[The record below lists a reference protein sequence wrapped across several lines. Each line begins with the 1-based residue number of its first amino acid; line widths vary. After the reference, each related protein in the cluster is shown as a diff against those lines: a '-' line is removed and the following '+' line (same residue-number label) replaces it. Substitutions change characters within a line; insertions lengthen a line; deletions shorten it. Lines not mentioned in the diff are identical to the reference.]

1 MKTVF
6 QKIGGFFKSIGRW
19 LKNHAPT
26 RRRIIQLYAA
36 LLTNANIKGFFTR
49 GIYSGSS
56 KYMCVPGL
64 NCYSCPGAIGAC
76 PLGALQNALA
86 VSSTRTPVYVLG
98 ILALFGIILGRTIC
112 GFLCP
117 TGLLQDFAY
126 KIKTPKLK
134 KNKVT
139 RILSYFKYILLV
151 LFVIV
156 VPVTFSYLTPTMPY
170 PTFCKFVCPA
180 GVFEGALGLLLN
192 ANNAGEF
199 SGSGLGYLFSWKF
212 ALFCAIFVACV
223 FIYRAFC
230 RFICPLGAIYGFFNK
245 IALLGIKL
253 DKEKCTDCGLCVAHC
268 KMDIKRVGDHECIN
282 CGECISV
289 CPTKAIR
296 WKGSKL
302 FVRANEVQAPAT
314 DKAPL
319 AQMVH
324 PAAAESAAN
333 ATVVAET
340 VHVTPAAP
348 VTAEAA
354 GNASAATP
362 VGTENTESAQPITI
376 AHGESAA
383 AAAKPPFRIG
393 SKGQRI
399 LKAVVYALAALV
411 LAGALLYYNFFDVEA
426 ASVPGV
432 GTEVGDL
439 CPDFTVQVYD
449 NATGEL
455 TEQTYSPE
463 TSRGKVT
470 VINFWGTWCT
480 PCMAELPYFDQVA
493 SEDPDILVVTVHSI
507 TSMEAAPEYISTNYA
522 NSNMVFTQD
531 SMQTVDGN
539 EYNVFTLLGG
549 INSYPRTLILDSE
562 GVITFAFTGSIH
574 YEELVAEIANA
585 KANI

>member
-6 QKIGGFFKSIGRW
+6 RKIGGFFKSIGRW

-26 RRRIIQLYAA
+26 KRRLIQLYAA
-36 LLTNANIKGFFTR
+36 LLTNANIKGFISGT
-49 GIYSGSS
+49 IYTGSS
-56 KYMCVPGL
+56 KVMCVPGL

-86 VSSTRTPVYVLG
+86 NSGTRAPVYVLG

-126 KIKTPKLK
+126 KIRTPKLK
-134 KNKVT
+134 KSKVT
-139 RILSYFKYILLV
+139 RLLSYLKYILLV
-151 LFVIV
+151 VLVIAVPLAFVGQDRLI
-156 VPVTFSYLTPTMPY
+156 PA
-170 PTFCKFVCPA
+170 FCKFVCPA
-180 GVFEGALGLLLN
+180 GTFGGAISLLFHPDNADLYGMLGPM
-192 ANNAGEF
+192 F
-199 SGSGLGYLFSWKF
+199 TWKF
-212 ALFCAIFVACV
+212 ALFCAIAVACV

-302 FVRANEVQAPAT
+302 FVRANEVEAPAT

-319 AQMVH
+319 AQMVR
-324 PAAAESAAN
+324 PAAVESVAA
-333 ATVVAET
+333 AS
-340 VHVTPAAP
+340 PAAP
-348 VTAEAA
+348 VAETTVMNAA
-354 GNASAATP
+354 VATTD
-362 VGTENTESAQPITI
+362 TERAEAQPITI

-399 LKAVVYALAALV
+399 LKAVVYTLAALV

-426 ASVPGV
+426 ASAPAV

-470 VINFWGTWCT
+470 VINFWGTWCD
-480 PCMAELPYFDQVA
+480 PCKAELPYFDQVA
-493 SEDPDILVVTVHSI
+493 SEDPDIVIVTVHSI
-507 TSMEAAPEYISTNYA
+507 LDAPTAPEYISTNYP
-522 NSNMVFTQD
+522 NSNMLFTQD
-531 SMQTVDGN
+531 SMQTVDGA
-539 EYNVFTLLGG
+539 EYDVFTLLGG
-549 INSYPRTLILDSE
+549 RNSYPRTLILDSE
-562 GVITFAFTGSIH
+562 GVITFAFTGSLH
-574 YEELVAEIANA
+574 YKELVAEIANA

>member
-6 QKIGGFFKSIGRW
+6 RKIGGFFKSIGRW

-26 RRRIIQLYAA
+26 KRRLIQLYAA
-36 LLTNANIKGFFTR
+36 LLTNANIKGFISGT
-49 GIYSGSS
+49 IYTGSS
-56 KYMCVPGL
+56 KVMCVPGL

-86 VSSTRTPVYVLG
+86 NSGTRAPVYVLG

-126 KIKTPKLK
+126 KIRTPKLK
-134 KNKVT
+134 KSKVT
-139 RILSYFKYILLV
+139 RLLSYLKYILLV
-151 LFVIV
+151 VLVIAVPLAFVGQDRLI
-156 VPVTFSYLTPTMPY
+156 PA
-170 PTFCKFVCPA
+170 FCKFVCPA
-180 GVFEGALGLLLN
+180 GTFGGAISLLFHPDNADLYGMLGPM
-192 ANNAGEF
+192 F
-199 SGSGLGYLFSWKF
+199 TWKF
-212 ALFCAIFVACV
+212 ALFCAIAVACV

-282 CGECISV
+282 CGECIAV

-302 FVRANEVQAPAT
+302 FVRANEVEAPAT

-319 AQMVH
+319 AQMVR
-324 PAAAESAAN
+324 PAAVESVAA
-333 ATVVAET
+333 TS
-340 VHVTPAAP
+340 PAAP
-348 VTAEAA
+348 VAETTVMNAA
-354 GNASAATP
+354 VATTD
-362 VGTENTESAQPITI
+362 TERAEAQPITI

-399 LKAVVYALAALV
+399 LKTVVYALAALV

-426 ASVPGV
+426 ASAPAV

-470 VINFWGTWCT
+470 VINFWGTWCD
-480 PCMAELPYFDQVA
+480 PCKAELPYFDQVA
-493 SEDPDILVVTVHSI
+493 SEDPDIVIVTVHSI
-507 TSMEAAPEYISTNYA
+507 LDAPTAPEYISTNYP
-522 NSNMVFTQD
+522 NSNMLFTQD
-531 SMQTVDGN
+531 SMQTVDGA
-539 EYNVFTLLGG
+539 EYDVFTLLGG
-549 INSYPRTLILDSE
+549 RNSYPRTLILDSE

>member
-19 LKNHAPT
+19 FKNHAPT
-26 RRRIIQLYAA
+26 KRRLIQLYAA
-36 LLTNANIKGFFTR
+36 LLTNANIKGFISGT
-49 GIYSGSS
+49 IYTGSS
-56 KYMCVPGL
+56 KVMCVPGL

-86 VSSTRTPVYVLG
+86 NSGTRAPVYVLG

-126 KIKTPKLK
+126 KIRTPKLK
-134 KNKVT
+134 KSKVT
-139 RILSYFKYILLV
+139 RLLSYLKYILLV
-151 LFVIV
+151 VLVIAVPLAFVGQDRLI
-156 VPVTFSYLTPTMPY
+156 PA
-170 PTFCKFVCPA
+170 FCKFVCPA
-180 GVFEGALGLLLN
+180 GTFGGAISLLFHPDNADLYGMLGPM
-192 ANNAGEF
+192 F
-199 SGSGLGYLFSWKF
+199 TWKF
-212 ALFCAIFVACV
+212 ALFCAIAVACV

-268 KMDIKRVGDHECIN
+268 KMDIKHVGDHECIN
-282 CGECISV
+282 CGECIAV

-302 FVRANEVQAPAT
+302 FVRANEVESPAT

-319 AQMVH
+319 AQMVR

-333 ATVVAET
+333 ATA
-340 VHVTPAAP
+340 VTEPVNVGSTAP
-348 VTAEAA
+348 VA
-354 GNASAATP
+354 AATAMNDATAATA
-362 VGTENTESAQPITI
+362 GTERTESAQPITI

-383 AAAKPPFRIG
+383 AAAAPRPLFGVRGTKIF
-393 SKGQRI
+393 
-399 LKAVVYALAALV
+399 KAVVYALAALV
-411 LAGALLYYNFFDVEA
+411 LAGALLYYNFFDAEA
-426 ASVPGV
+426 ASSPSV

-449 NATGEL
+449 NATGAL
-455 TEQTYSPE
+455 TEQTYTPE

-470 VINFWGTWCT
+470 VINFWGTWCD
-480 PCMAELPYFDQVA
+480 PCKAELPYFDQVA
-493 SEDPDILVVTVHSI
+493 SEDPDILIVTVHSI
-507 TSMEAAPEYISTNYA
+507 LDEATAPEYISTNYP
-522 NSNMVFTQD
+522 NSNMLFTQD
-531 SMQTVDGN
+531 SMQTVDGT
-539 EYNVFTLLGG
+539 EYDVFTLLGG
-549 INSYPRTLILDSE
+549 RNSYPRTLILDSE
-562 GVITFAFTGSIH
+562 GVISFAFTGSIH

-585 KANI
+585 KANLR

>member
-6 QKIGGFFKSIGRW
+6 RKIGGFFKSIGRW
-19 LKNHAPT
+19 FKNHAPT
-26 RRRIIQLYAA
+26 KRRLIQLYAA
-36 LLTNANIKGFFTR
+36 LLTNANIKGFISGT
-49 GIYSGSS
+49 IYTGSS
-56 KYMCVPGL
+56 KVMCVPGL

-86 VSSTRTPVYVLG
+86 NSGTRAPVYVLG

-126 KIKTPKLK
+126 KIRTPKLK
-134 KNKVT
+134 KSKVT
-139 RILSYFKYILLV
+139 RLLSYLKYILLV
-151 LFVIV
+151 VLVIAVPLAFVGQDRLI
-156 VPVTFSYLTPTMPY
+156 PA
-170 PTFCKFVCPA
+170 FCKFVCPA
-180 GVFEGALGLLLN
+180 GTFGGAISLLFHPDNADLYGMLGPM
-192 ANNAGEF
+192 F
-199 SGSGLGYLFSWKF
+199 TWKF
-212 ALFCAIFVACV
+212 ALFCAIAVACV

-282 CGECISV
+282 CGECIAV

-302 FVRANEVQAPAT
+302 FVRANEVEAPAT

-319 AQMVH
+319 AQMVR
-324 PAAAESAAN
+324 PAAVESVAA
-333 ATVVAET
+333 AS
-340 VHVTPAAP
+340 PAAP
-348 VTAEAA
+348 VAETTVMNAA
-354 GNASAATP
+354 VATTD
-362 VGTENTESAQPITI
+362 TERAEAQPITI

-426 ASVPGV
+426 ASAPAV

-470 VINFWGTWCT
+470 VINFWGTWCD
-480 PCMAELPYFDQVA
+480 PCKAELPYFDQVA
-493 SEDPDILVVTVHSI
+493 SEDPDIVIVTVHSI
-507 TSMEAAPEYISTNYA
+507 LDAPTAPEYISTNYP
-522 NSNMVFTQD
+522 NSNMLFTQD
-531 SMQTVDGN
+531 SMQTVDGA
-539 EYNVFTLLGG
+539 EYDVFTLLGG
-549 INSYPRTLILDSE
+549 RNSYPRTLILDSE

>member
-6 QKIGGFFKSIGRW
+6 RKIGGFFKSIGRW
-19 LKNHAPT
+19 FKNHAPT
-26 RRRIIQLYAA
+26 KRRLIQLYAA
-36 LLTNANIKGFFTR
+36 LLTNANIKGFISGT
-49 GIYSGSS
+49 IYTGSS
-56 KYMCVPGL
+56 KVMCVPGL

-86 VSSTRTPVYVLG
+86 NSGTRAPMYVLG

-126 KIKTPKLK
+126 KIRTPKLK
-134 KNKVT
+134 KSKVT
-139 RILSYFKYILLV
+139 RLLSYLKYILLV
-151 LFVIV
+151 VLVIAVPLAFVGQDRLI
-156 VPVTFSYLTPTMPY
+156 PA
-170 PTFCKFVCPA
+170 FCKFVCPA
-180 GVFEGALGLLLN
+180 GTFGGAISLLFHPDNADLYGMLGPM
-192 ANNAGEF
+192 F
-199 SGSGLGYLFSWKF
+199 TWKF
-212 ALFCAIFVACV
+212 ALFCAIAVACV

-302 FVRANEVQAPAT
+302 FVRANEVEAPAT

-319 AQMVH
+319 AQMVR
-324 PAAAESAAN
+324 PAAVESVAA
-333 ATVVAET
+333 AS
-340 VHVTPAAP
+340 PAAP
-348 VTAEAA
+348 VAETTVMNAA
-354 GNASAATP
+354 VATTD
-362 VGTENTESAQPITI
+362 TERAEAQPITI

-426 ASVPGV
+426 ASAPAV

-463 TSRGKVT
+463 TSRGQVT
-470 VINFWGTWCT
+470 VINFWGTWCD
-480 PCMAELPYFDQVA
+480 PCKAELPYFDQVA
-493 SEDPDILVVTVHSI
+493 SEDPNIVIVTVHSI
-507 TSMEAAPEYISTNYA
+507 LDAPTAPEYISTNYP
-522 NSNMVFTQD
+522 NSNMLFTQD
-531 SMQTVDGN
+531 SMQTVDGA
-539 EYNVFTLLGG
+539 EYDVFTLLGG
-549 INSYPRTLILDSE
+549 RNSYPRTLILDSE

>member
-1 MKTVF
+1 MKTIF

-26 RRRIIQLYAA
+26 KRRLIQLYAA
-36 LLTNANIKGFFTR
+36 LLTNANIKGFISGR
-49 GIYSGSS
+49 IYTGGS
-56 KYMCVPGL
+56 KIMCVPGL
-64 NCYSCPGAIGAC
+64 NCYSCPGAVGAC
-76 PLGALQNALA
+76 PLGSLQNALA
-86 VSSTRTPVYVLG
+86 NSGTRAPVYVLG

-117 TGLLQDFAY
+117 TGFLQDLAY

-134 KNKVT
+134 KSRVT
-139 RILSYFKYILLV
+139 RLLSYLKYILLIV
-151 LFVIV
+151 LVIAVPLAFVGQGDLI
-156 VPVTFSYLTPTMPY
+156 PA
-170 PTFCKFVCPA
+170 FCKFVCPA
-180 GVFEGALGLLLN
+180 GTFGGAISLLFHPDNADLYGMLGPM
-192 ANNAGEF
+192 F
-199 SGSGLGYLFSWKF
+199 TWKF
-212 ALFCAIFVACV
+212 VLFCAIALACV

-253 DKEKCTDCGLCVAHC
+253 DKNKCTDCGLCVAHC

-282 CGECISV
+282 CGECIAV

-302 FVRANEVQAPAT
+302 FVRANEVEAPAT

-319 AQMVH
+319 AQMVR
-324 PAAAESAAN
+324 PAAVESVAA
-333 ATVVAET
+333 TS
-340 VHVTPAAP
+340 PAAP
-348 VTAEAA
+348 VAETTVMNAA
-354 GNASAATP
+354 VATTD
-362 VGTENTESAQPITI
+362 TERTEAQPITI

-383 AAAKPPFRIG
+383 AAAKPHFQIG

-426 ASVPGV
+426 ASAPAV

-470 VINFWGTWCT
+470 VINFWGTWCD
-480 PCMAELPYFDQVA
+480 PCKAELPYFDQVA
-493 SEDPDILVVTVHSI
+493 SEDPDIVIVTVHSI
-507 TSMEAAPEYISTNYA
+507 LDAPTAPEYISTNYP
-522 NSNMVFTQD
+522 NSNMLFTQD
-531 SMQTVDGN
+531 SMQTVDGA
-539 EYNVFTLLGG
+539 EYDVFTLLGG
-549 INSYPRTLILDSE
+549 RNSYPRTLILDSE

>member
-6 QKIGGFFKSIGRW
+6 RKIGGFFKSIGRW

-26 RRRIIQLYAA
+26 KRRLIQLYAA
-36 LLTNANIKGFFTR
+36 LLTNANIKGFISGT
-49 GIYSGSS
+49 IYTGSS
-56 KYMCVPGL
+56 KVMCVPGL

-86 VSSTRTPVYVLG
+86 NSGTRAPVYVLG

-112 GFLCP
+112 GLLCP

-126 KIKTPKLK
+126 KIRTPKLK
-134 KNKVT
+134 KSKVT
-139 RILSYFKYILLV
+139 RLLSYLKYILLV
-151 LFVIV
+151 VLVIAVPLAFVGQDRLI
-156 VPVTFSYLTPTMPY
+156 PA
-170 PTFCKFVCPA
+170 FCKFVCPA
-180 GVFEGALGLLLN
+180 GTFGGAISLLFHPDNADLYGMLGPM
-192 ANNAGEF
+192 F
-199 SGSGLGYLFSWKF
+199 TWKF
-212 ALFCAIFVACV
+212 ALFCAIAVACV

-302 FVRANEVQAPAT
+302 FVRANEVEAPAT

-319 AQMVH
+319 AQMVR
-324 PAAAESAAN
+324 PAAVEGAA
-333 ATVVAET
+333 ATS
-340 VHVTPAAP
+340 PAAP
-348 VTAEAA
+348 VAETTVMNAA
-354 GNASAATP
+354 VATTD
-362 VGTENTESAQPITI
+362 TERAEAQPITI

-399 LKAVVYALAALV
+399 LKAVVYTLAALV

-426 ASVPGV
+426 ASAPAV

-470 VINFWGTWCT
+470 VINFWGTWCD
-480 PCMAELPYFDQVA
+480 PCKAELPYFDQVA
-493 SEDPDILVVTVHSI
+493 SEDPDIVIVTVHSI
-507 TSMEAAPEYISTNYA
+507 LDAPTAPEYISTNYP
-522 NSNMVFTQD
+522 NSNMLFTQD
-531 SMQTVDGN
+531 SMQTVDGA
-539 EYNVFTLLGG
+539 EYDVFTLLGG
-549 INSYPRTLILDSE
+549 RNSYPRTLILDSE
-562 GVITFAFTGSIH
+562 GVITFAFTGSLH
-574 YEELVAEIANA
+574 YKELVAEIANA

>member
-6 QKIGGFFKSIGRW
+6 RKIGGFFKSIGRW

-26 RRRIIQLYAA
+26 KRRLIQLYAA
-36 LLTNANIKGFFTR
+36 LLTNANIKGFISGT
-49 GIYSGSS
+49 IYTGSS
-56 KYMCVPGL
+56 KVMCVPGL

-86 VSSTRTPVYVLG
+86 NSGTRAPVYVLG

-126 KIKTPKLK
+126 KIRTPKLK
-134 KNKVT
+134 KSKVT
-139 RILSYFKYILLV
+139 RLLSYLKYILLV
-151 LFVIV
+151 VLVIAVPLAFVGQDRLI
-156 VPVTFSYLTPTMPY
+156 PA
-170 PTFCKFVCPA
+170 FCKFVCPA
-180 GVFEGALGLLLN
+180 GTFGGAISLLFHPDNADLYGMLGPM
-192 ANNAGEF
+192 F
-199 SGSGLGYLFSWKF
+199 TWKF
-212 ALFCAIFVACV
+212 ALFCAIAVACV

-282 CGECISV
+282 CGECIAV

-302 FVRANEVQAPAT
+302 FVRANEVEAPAT

-319 AQMVH
+319 AQMVR
-324 PAAAESAAN
+324 PAAAESVAA
-333 ATVVAET
+333 TS
-340 VHVTPAAP
+340 PAAP
-348 VTAEAA
+348 VAETTVMNTAV
-354 GNASAATP
+354 ATTD
-362 VGTENTESAQPITI
+362 TERTEAQPITI
-376 AHGESAA
+376 AHDESAA

-426 ASVPGV
+426 ASAPAV

-455 TEQTYSPE
+455 TEQTYSPM

-470 VINFWGTWCT
+470 VINFWGTWCD
-480 PCMAELPYFDQVA
+480 PCKAELPYFDQVA
-493 SEDPDILVVTVHSI
+493 SEDPDIVIVTVHSI
-507 TSMEAAPEYISTNYA
+507 LDAPTAPEHISTNYP
-522 NSNMVFTQD
+522 NSNMLFTQD
-531 SMQTVDGN
+531 SMQTVDGA
-539 EYNVFTLLGG
+539 EYDVFTLLGG
-549 INSYPRTLILDSE
+549 RNSYPRTLILDSE

>member
-6 QKIGGFFKSIGRW
+6 RKIGGFFKSIGRW

-26 RRRIIQLYAA
+26 KRRLIQLYAA
-36 LLTNANIKGFFTR
+36 LLTNANIKGFISGT
-49 GIYSGSS
+49 IYTGSS
-56 KYMCVPGL
+56 KVMCVPGL

-86 VSSTRTPVYVLG
+86 NSGTRAPVYVLG

-126 KIKTPKLK
+126 KIRTPKLK
-134 KNKVT
+134 KSKVT
-139 RILSYFKYILLV
+139 RLLSYLKYILLV
-151 LFVIV
+151 VLVIAVPLAFVGQDRLI
-156 VPVTFSYLTPTMPY
+156 PA
-170 PTFCKFVCPA
+170 FCKFVCPA
-180 GVFEGALGLLLN
+180 GTFGGAISLLFHPDNADLYGMLGPM
-192 ANNAGEF
+192 F
-199 SGSGLGYLFSWKF
+199 TWKF
-212 ALFCAIFVACV
+212 ALFCAIAVACV

-282 CGECISV
+282 CGECIAV

-302 FVRANEVQAPAT
+302 FVRANEVEAPAT

-319 AQMVH
+319 AQMVR
-324 PAAAESAAN
+324 PAAVESVAA
-333 ATVVAET
+333 TS
-340 VHVTPAAP
+340 PAAP
-348 VTAEAA
+348 VAETTVMNAA
-354 GNASAATP
+354 VAATD
-362 VGTENTESAQPITI
+362 TERTEAQPITI

-393 SKGQRI
+393 SKGQHV

-426 ASVPGV
+426 ASAPAV

-470 VINFWGTWCT
+470 VINFWGTWCD
-480 PCMAELPYFDQVA
+480 PCKAELPYFDQVA
-493 SEDPDILVVTVHSI
+493 SEDPDIVIVTVHSI
-507 TSMEAAPEYISTNYA
+507 LDAPTAPEYISTNYP
-522 NSNMVFTQD
+522 NSNMLFTQD
-531 SMQTVDGN
+531 SMQTVDGA
-539 EYNVFTLLGG
+539 EYDVFTLLGG
-549 INSYPRTLILDSE
+549 RNSYPRTLILDSE

>member
-6 QKIGGFFKSIGRW
+6 RKIGGFFKSIGRW
-19 LKNHAPT
+19 FKNHAPT
-26 RRRIIQLYAA
+26 KRRLIQLYAA
-36 LLTNANIKGFFTR
+36 LLTNANIKGFISGT
-49 GIYSGSS
+49 IYTGSS
-56 KYMCVPGL
+56 KVMCVPGL

-86 VSSTRTPVYVLG
+86 NSGTRAPVYVLG

-126 KIKTPKLK
+126 KIRTPKLK
-134 KNKVT
+134 KSKVT
-139 RILSYFKYILLV
+139 RLLSYLKYILLV
-151 LFVIV
+151 VLVIAVPLAFVGQDRLI
-156 VPVTFSYLTPTMPY
+156 PA
-170 PTFCKFVCPA
+170 FCKFVCPA
-180 GVFEGALGLLLN
+180 GTFGGAISLLFHPDNADLYGMLGPM
-192 ANNAGEF
+192 F
-199 SGSGLGYLFSWKF
+199 TWKF
-212 ALFCAIFVACV
+212 ALFCAIAVACV

-282 CGECISV
+282 CGECIAV

-302 FVRANEVQAPAT
+302 FVRANEVEAPAT

-319 AQMVH
+319 AQMVR
-324 PAAAESAAN
+324 PAAAESVAA
-333 ATVVAET
+333 TS
-340 VHVTPAAP
+340 PAAP
-348 VTAEAA
+348 VAETTVMNAA
-354 GNASAATP
+354 VATTD
-362 VGTENTESAQPITI
+362 TERAEAQPITI

-426 ASVPGV
+426 ASAPAV

-470 VINFWGTWCT
+470 VINFWGTWCD
-480 PCMAELPYFDQVA
+480 PCKAELPYFDQVA
-493 SEDPDILVVTVHSI
+493 SEDPDIVIVTVHSI
-507 TSMEAAPEYISTNYA
+507 LDAPTAPEYISTNYP
-522 NSNMVFTQD
+522 NSNMLFTQD
-531 SMQTVDGN
+531 SMQTVDGA
-539 EYNVFTLLGG
+539 EYDVFTLLGG
-549 INSYPRTLILDSE
+549 RNSYPRTLILDSE

>member
-6 QKIGGFFKSIGRW
+6 RKIGGFFKSIGRW

-26 RRRIIQLYAA
+26 KRRLIQLYAA
-36 LLTNANIKGFFTR
+36 LLTNANIKGFISGT
-49 GIYSGSS
+49 IYTGSS
-56 KYMCVPGL
+56 KVMCVPGL

-86 VSSTRTPVYVLG
+86 NSGTRAPVYVLG

-126 KIKTPKLK
+126 KIRTPKLK
-134 KNKVT
+134 KSKVT
-139 RILSYFKYILLV
+139 RLLSYLKYILLV
-151 LFVIV
+151 VLVIAVPLAFVGQDRLI
-156 VPVTFSYLTPTMPY
+156 PA
-170 PTFCKFVCPA
+170 FCKFVCPA
-180 GVFEGALGLLLN
+180 GTFGGAISLLFHPDNADLYGMLGPM
-192 ANNAGEF
+192 F
-199 SGSGLGYLFSWKF
+199 TWKF
-212 ALFCAIFVACV
+212 ALFCAIAVACV

-282 CGECISV
+282 CGECIAV

-302 FVRANEVQAPAT
+302 FVRANEVEAPAT

-319 AQMVH
+319 AQMVR
-324 PAAAESAAN
+324 PAAVESVAA
-333 ATVVAET
+333 AS
-340 VHVTPAAP
+340 PAAP
-348 VTAEAA
+348 VAETTVMNAA
-354 GNASAATP
+354 VATTD
-362 VGTENTESAQPITI
+362 TERAEAQPITI

-426 ASVPGV
+426 ASAPAV

-463 TSRGKVT
+463 SSRGKVT
-470 VINFWGTWCT
+470 VINFWGTWCD
-480 PCMAELPYFDQVA
+480 PCKAELPYFDQVA
-493 SEDPDILVVTVHSI
+493 SEDPDIVIVTVHSI
-507 TSMEAAPEYISTNYA
+507 LDAPTAPEYISTNYP
-522 NSNMVFTQD
+522 NSNMLFTQD
-531 SMQTVDGN
+531 SMQTVDGA
-539 EYNVFTLLGG
+539 EYDVFTLLGG
-549 INSYPRTLILDSE
+549 RNSYPRTLILDSE

>member
-6 QKIGGFFKSIGRW
+6 RKIGGFFKSIGRW
-19 LKNHAPT
+19 FKNHAPT
-26 RRRIIQLYAA
+26 KRRLIQLYAA
-36 LLTNANIKGFFTR
+36 LLTNANIKGFISGT
-49 GIYSGSS
+49 IYTGSS
-56 KYMCVPGL
+56 KVMCVPGL

-86 VSSTRTPVYVLG
+86 NSGTRAPVYVLG

-126 KIKTPKLK
+126 KIRTPKLK
-134 KNKVT
+134 KSKVT
-139 RILSYFKYILLV
+139 RLLSYLKYILLV
-151 LFVIV
+151 VLVIAVPLAFVGQDRLI
-156 VPVTFSYLTPTMPY
+156 PA
-170 PTFCKFVCPA
+170 FCKFVCPA
-180 GVFEGALGLLLN
+180 GTFGGAISLLFHPDNADLYGMLGPM
-192 ANNAGEF
+192 F
-199 SGSGLGYLFSWKF
+199 TWKF
-212 ALFCAIFVACV
+212 ALFCAIAVACV

-282 CGECISV
+282 CGECIAV

-302 FVRANEVQAPAT
+302 FVRANEVEAPAT

-319 AQMVH
+319 AQMVR
-324 PAAAESAAN
+324 PAAVESVAA
-333 ATVVAET
+333 TS
-340 VHVTPAAP
+340 PAAP
-348 VTAEAA
+348 VAAETAV
-354 GNASAATP
+354 NASATATS
-362 VGTENTESAQPITI
+362 TERTEAQPITI

-383 AAAKPPFRIG
+383 AAAKPHIQIG
-393 SKGQRI
+393 STGQHV
-399 LKAVVYALAALV
+399 LKAVVYTLAALV

-426 ASVPGV
+426 ASAPAV

-470 VINFWGTWCT
+470 VINFWGTWCD
-480 PCMAELPYFDQVA
+480 PCKAELPYFDQVA
-493 SEDPDILVVTVHSI
+493 SEDPDIVIVTVHSI
-507 TSMEAAPEYISTNYA
+507 LDAPTAPEYISTNYP
-522 NSNMVFTQD
+522 NSNMLFTQD
-531 SMQTVDGN
+531 SMQTVDGA
-539 EYNVFTLLGG
+539 EYDVFTLLGG
-549 INSYPRTLILDSE
+549 RNSYPRTLILDSE

>member
-6 QKIGGFFKSIGRW
+6 RKIGGFFKSIGRW
-19 LKNHAPT
+19 FKNHAPT
-26 RRRIIQLYAA
+26 KRRLIQLYAA
-36 LLTNANIKGFFTR
+36 LLTNANIKGFISGT
-49 GIYSGSS
+49 IYTGSS
-56 KYMCVPGL
+56 KVMCVPGL

-86 VSSTRTPVYVLG
+86 NSGTRAPVYVLG

-126 KIKTPKLK
+126 KIRTPKLK
-134 KNKVT
+134 KSKVT
-139 RILSYFKYILLV
+139 RLLSYLKYILLV
-151 LFVIV
+151 VLVIAVPLAFVGQDRLI
-156 VPVTFSYLTPTMPY
+156 PA
-170 PTFCKFVCPA
+170 FCKFVCPA
-180 GVFEGALGLLLN
+180 GTFGGAISLLFHPDNADLYGMLGPM
-192 ANNAGEF
+192 F
-199 SGSGLGYLFSWKF
+199 TWKF
-212 ALFCAIFVACV
+212 ALFCAIAVACV

-282 CGECISV
+282 CGECIAV

-302 FVRANEVQAPAT
+302 FVRANEVEAPAT

-319 AQMVH
+319 AQMVR
-324 PAAAESAAN
+324 PAAVESVAA
-333 ATVVAET
+333 TS
-340 VHVTPAAP
+340 PAAP
-348 VTAEAA
+348 VAAETAV
-354 GNASAATP
+354 NASATATS
-362 VGTENTESAQPITI
+362 TERTEAQPITI

-383 AAAKPPFRIG
+383 AAAKPHFQIG
-393 SKGQRI
+393 SKGQHV
-399 LKAVVYALAALV
+399 LKAVVYTLAALV

-426 ASVPGV
+426 ASAPAV

-470 VINFWGTWCT
+470 VINFWGTWCD
-480 PCMAELPYFDQVA
+480 PCKAELPYFDQVA
-493 SEDPDILVVTVHSI
+493 SEDPDIVIVTVHSI
-507 TSMEAAPEYISTNYA
+507 LDAPTAPEYISTNYP
-522 NSNMVFTQD
+522 NSNMLFTQD
-531 SMQTVDGN
+531 SMQTVDGA
-539 EYNVFTLLGG
+539 EYDVFTLLGG
-549 INSYPRTLILDSE
+549 RNSYPRTLILDSE

>member
-1 MKTVF
+1 MKTLF
-6 QKIGGFFKSIGRW
+6 RKIGGFFKSIGRW
-19 LKNHAPT
+19 FKNHAPT
-26 RRRIIQLYAA
+26 KRRLIQLYAA
-36 LLTNANIKGFFTR
+36 LLTNANIKGFISGT
-49 GIYSGSS
+49 IYTGSS
-56 KYMCVPGL
+56 KVMCVPGL

-86 VSSTRTPVYVLG
+86 NSGTRAPVYVLG

-126 KIKTPKLK
+126 KIRTPKLK
-134 KNKVT
+134 KSKVT
-139 RILSYFKYILLV
+139 RLLSYLKYILLV
-151 LFVIV
+151 VLVIAVPLAFVGQDRLI
-156 VPVTFSYLTPTMPY
+156 PA
-170 PTFCKFVCPA
+170 FCKFVCPA
-180 GVFEGALGLLLN
+180 GTFGGAISLLFHPDNADLYGMLGPM
-192 ANNAGEF
+192 F
-199 SGSGLGYLFSWKF
+199 TWKF
-212 ALFCAIFVACV
+212 ALFCAIAVACV

-282 CGECISV
+282 CGECIAV

-302 FVRANEVQAPAT
+302 FVRANEVEAPAT

-319 AQMVH
+319 AQMVR
-324 PAAAESAAN
+324 PAAVESVAA
-333 ATVVAET
+333 TS
-340 VHVTPAAP
+340 PAAP
-348 VTAEAA
+348 VAETTVMNAA
-354 GNASAATP
+354 VATTD
-362 VGTENTESAQPITI
+362 TERTEAQPITI
-376 AHGESAA
+376 AHDESAA

-426 ASVPGV
+426 ASAPAV

-470 VINFWGTWCT
+470 VINFWGTWCD
-480 PCMAELPYFDQVA
+480 PCKAELPYFDQVA
-493 SEDPDILVVTVHSI
+493 SEDPDIVIVTVHSI
-507 TSMEAAPEYISTNYA
+507 LDAPTAPEYISTNYP
-522 NSNMVFTQD
+522 NSNMLFTQD
-531 SMQTVDGN
+531 SMQTVDGT
-539 EYNVFTLLGG
+539 EYDVFTLLGG
-549 INSYPRTLILDSE
+549 RNSYPRTLILDSE

>member
-6 QKIGGFFKSIGRW
+6 RKIGGFFKSIGRW

-26 RRRIIQLYAA
+26 KRRLIQLYAA
-36 LLTNANIKGFFTR
+36 LLTNANIKGFISGT
-49 GIYSGSS
+49 IYTGSS
-56 KYMCVPGL
+56 KVMCVPGL

-86 VSSTRTPVYVLG
+86 NSGTRAPVYVLG

-126 KIKTPKLK
+126 KIRTPKLK
-134 KNKVT
+134 KSKVT
-139 RILSYFKYILLV
+139 RLLSYLKYILLV
-151 LFVIV
+151 VLVIAVPLAFVGQDRLI
-156 VPVTFSYLTPTMPY
+156 PA
-170 PTFCKFVCPA
+170 FCKFVCPA
-180 GVFEGALGLLLN
+180 GTFGGAISLLFHPDNADLYGMLGPM
-192 ANNAGEF
+192 F
-199 SGSGLGYLFSWKF
+199 TWKF
-212 ALFCAIFVACV
+212 ALFCAIAVACV

-302 FVRANEVQAPAT
+302 FVRANEVEAPAT

-319 AQMVH
+319 AQMVR
-324 PAAAESAAN
+324 PAAVESVAA
-333 ATVVAET
+333 TS
-340 VHVTPAAP
+340 PAAP
-348 VTAEAA
+348 VAETTVMNAA
-354 GNASAATP
+354 VATTD
-362 VGTENTESAQPITI
+362 TERAEAQPITI

-426 ASVPGV
+426 ASAPAV

-470 VINFWGTWCT
+470 VINFWGTWCD
-480 PCMAELPYFDQVA
+480 PCKAELPYFDQVA
-493 SEDPDILVVTVHSI
+493 SEDPDIVIVTVHSI
-507 TSMEAAPEYISTNYA
+507 LDAPTAPEYISTNYP
-522 NSNMVFTQD
+522 NSNMLFTQD
-531 SMQTVDGN
+531 SMQTVDGA
-539 EYNVFTLLGG
+539 EYDVFTLLGG
-549 INSYPRTLILDSE
+549 RNSYPRTLILDSE

-574 YEELVAEIANA
+574 YKELVAEIANA

>member
-6 QKIGGFFKSIGRW
+6 RKIGGFFKSIGRW

-26 RRRIIQLYAA
+26 KRRLIQLYAA
-36 LLTNANIKGFFTR
+36 LLTNANIKGFISGT
-49 GIYSGSS
+49 IYTGSS
-56 KYMCVPGL
+56 KVMCVPGL

-86 VSSTRTPVYVLG
+86 NSGTRAPVYVLG

-126 KIKTPKLK
+126 KIRTPKLK
-134 KNKVT
+134 KSKVT
-139 RILSYFKYILLV
+139 RLLSYLKYILLV
-151 LFVIV
+151 VLVIAVPLAFVGQDRLI
-156 VPVTFSYLTPTMPY
+156 PA
-170 PTFCKFVCPA
+170 FCKFVCPA
-180 GVFEGALGLLLN
+180 GTFGGAISLLFHPDNADLYGMLGPM
-192 ANNAGEF
+192 F
-199 SGSGLGYLFSWKF
+199 TWKF
-212 ALFCAIFVACV
+212 ALFCAIAVACV

-282 CGECISV
+282 CGECIAV

-302 FVRANEVQAPAT
+302 FVRANEVEAPAT

-319 AQMVH
+319 AQMVR
-324 PAAAESAAN
+324 PAAVESVAA
-333 ATVVAET
+333 TS
-340 VHVTPAAP
+340 PAAP
-348 VTAEAA
+348 VAETTVMNAA
-354 GNASAATP
+354 VATTD
-362 VGTENTESAQPITI
+362 TERAEAQPITI

-426 ASVPGV
+426 ASAPAV

-470 VINFWGTWCT
+470 VINFWGTWCD
-480 PCMAELPYFDQVA
+480 PCKAELPYFDQVA
-493 SEDPDILVVTVHSI
+493 SEDPDIVIVTVHSI
-507 TSMEAAPEYISTNYA
+507 LDAPTAPEYISTNYP
-522 NSNMVFTQD
+522 NSNMLFTQD
-531 SMQTVDGN
+531 SMQTVDGA
-539 EYNVFTLLGG
+539 EYDVFTLLGG
-549 INSYPRTLILDSE
+549 RNSYPRTLILDSE

>member
-6 QKIGGFFKSIGRW
+6 RKIGGFFKSIGRW

-26 RRRIIQLYAA
+26 KRRLIQLYAA
-36 LLTNANIKGFFTR
+36 LLTNANIKGFISGT
-49 GIYSGSS
+49 IYTGSS
-56 KYMCVPGL
+56 KVMCVPGL

-86 VSSTRTPVYVLG
+86 NSGTRAPVYVLG

-126 KIKTPKLK
+126 KIRTPKLK
-134 KNKVT
+134 KSKVT
-139 RILSYFKYILLV
+139 RLLSYLKYILLV
-151 LFVIV
+151 VLVIAVPLAFVGQDRLI
-156 VPVTFSYLTPTMPY
+156 PA
-170 PTFCKFVCPA
+170 FCKFVCPA
-180 GVFEGALGLLLN
+180 GTFGGAISLLFHPDNADLYGMLGPM
-192 ANNAGEF
+192 F
-199 SGSGLGYLFSWKF
+199 TWKF
-212 ALFCAIFVACV
+212 ALFCAIAVACV

-230 RFICPLGAIYGFFNK
+230 RFICPLGALYGFFNK

-282 CGECISV
+282 CGECIAV

-302 FVRANEVQAPAT
+302 FVRANEVEAPAT

-319 AQMVH
+319 AQMVR
-324 PAAAESAAN
+324 PAAVESVAA
-333 ATVVAET
+333 AS
-340 VHVTPAAP
+340 PAAP
-348 VTAEAA
+348 VAETTVMNAA
-354 GNASAATP
+354 VATTD
-362 VGTENTESAQPITI
+362 TERAEAQPITI

-426 ASVPGV
+426 ASAPAV

-470 VINFWGTWCT
+470 VINFWGTWCD
-480 PCMAELPYFDQVA
+480 PCKAELPYFDQVA
-493 SEDPDILVVTVHSI
+493 SEDPDIVIVTVHSI
-507 TSMEAAPEYISTNYA
+507 LDAPTAPEYISTNYP
-522 NSNMVFTQD
+522 NSNMLFTQD
-531 SMQTVDGN
+531 SMQTVDGA
-539 EYNVFTLLGG
+539 EYDVFTLLGG
-549 INSYPRTLILDSE
+549 RNSYPRTLILDSE

>member
-6 QKIGGFFKSIGRW
+6 RKIGGFFKSIGRW

-26 RRRIIQLYAA
+26 KRRLIQLYAA
-36 LLTNANIKGFFTR
+36 LLTNANIKGFISGT
-49 GIYSGSS
+49 IYTGSS
-56 KYMCVPGL
+56 KVMCVPGL

-86 VSSTRTPVYVLG
+86 NSGTRAPVYVLG

-126 KIKTPKLK
+126 KIRTPKLK
-134 KNKVT
+134 KSKVT
-139 RILSYFKYILLV
+139 RLLSYLKYILLV
-151 LFVIV
+151 VLVIAVPLAFVGQDRLI
-156 VPVTFSYLTPTMPY
+156 PA
-170 PTFCKFVCPA
+170 FCKFVCPA
-180 GVFEGALGLLLN
+180 GTFGGAISLLFHPDNADLYGMLGPM
-192 ANNAGEF
+192 F
-199 SGSGLGYLFSWKF
+199 TWKF
-212 ALFCAIFVACV
+212 ALFCAIAVACV

-302 FVRANEVQAPAT
+302 FVRANEVEAPAT

-319 AQMVH
+319 AQMVR
-324 PAAAESAAN
+324 PAAVESVAA
-333 ATVVAET
+333 AS
-340 VHVTPAAP
+340 PAAP
-348 VTAEAA
+348 VAETTVMNAA
-354 GNASAATP
+354 VATTD
-362 VGTENTESAQPITI
+362 TERTEAQPITI

-383 AAAKPPFRIG
+383 AAAKPHFQIG

-426 ASVPGV
+426 ASAPAV

-470 VINFWGTWCT
+470 VINFWGTWCD
-480 PCMAELPYFDQVA
+480 PCKAELPYFDQVA
-493 SEDPDILVVTVHSI
+493 SEDPDIVIVTVHSI
-507 TSMEAAPEYISTNYA
+507 LDAPTAPEYISTNYP
-522 NSNMVFTQD
+522 NSNMLFTQD
-531 SMQTVDGN
+531 SMQTVDGA
-539 EYNVFTLLGG
+539 EYDVFTLLGG
-549 INSYPRTLILDSE
+549 RNSYPRTLILDSE

-574 YEELVAEIANA
+574 YKELVAEIANA

>member
-6 QKIGGFFKSIGRW
+6 RKIGGFFKSIGRW
-19 LKNHAPT
+19 FKNHAPT
-26 RRRIIQLYAA
+26 KRRLIQLYAA
-36 LLTNANIKGFFTR
+36 LLTNANIKGFISGT
-49 GIYSGSS
+49 IYTGSS
-56 KYMCVPGL
+56 KVMCVPGL

-86 VSSTRTPVYVLG
+86 NSGTRAPVYVLG

-126 KIKTPKLK
+126 KIRTPKLK
-134 KNKVT
+134 KSKVT
-139 RILSYFKYILLV
+139 RLLSYLKYILLV
-151 LFVIV
+151 VLVIAVPLAFVGQDRLI
-156 VPVTFSYLTPTMPY
+156 PA
-170 PTFCKFVCPA
+170 FCKFVCPA
-180 GVFEGALGLLLN
+180 GTFGGAISLLFHPDNADLYGMLGPM
-192 ANNAGEF
+192 F
-199 SGSGLGYLFSWKF
+199 TWKF
-212 ALFCAIFVACV
+212 ALFCAIAVACV

-282 CGECISV
+282 CGECIAV

-302 FVRANEVQAPAT
+302 FVRANEVEAPAT

-319 AQMVH
+319 AQMVR
-324 PAAAESAAN
+324 PAAVESVAA
-333 ATVVAET
+333 AS
-340 VHVTPAAP
+340 PAAP
-348 VTAEAA
+348 VAETTVMNAA
-354 GNASAATP
+354 VATTD
-362 VGTENTESAQPITI
+362 TERAEAQPITI

-426 ASVPGV
+426 ASAPAV

-470 VINFWGTWCT
+470 VINFWGTWCD
-480 PCMAELPYFDQVA
+480 PCKAELPYFDQVA
-493 SEDPDILVVTVHSI
+493 SEDPDIVIVTVHSI
-507 TSMEAAPEYISTNYA
+507 LDAPTAPEYISTNYP
-522 NSNMVFTQD
+522 NSNMLFTQD
-531 SMQTVDGN
+531 SMQTVDGA
-539 EYNVFTLLGG
+539 EYDVFTLLGG
-549 INSYPRTLILDSE
+549 RNSYPRTLILDSE

-574 YEELVAEIANA
+574 YKELVAEIANA

>member
-6 QKIGGFFKSIGRW
+6 RKIGGFFKSIGRW

-26 RRRIIQLYAA
+26 KRRLIQLYAA
-36 LLTNANIKGFFTR
+36 LLTNANIKGFISGT
-49 GIYSGSS
+49 IYTGSS
-56 KYMCVPGL
+56 KVMCVPGL

-86 VSSTRTPVYVLG
+86 NSGTRAPVYVLG

-126 KIKTPKLK
+126 KIRTPKLK
-134 KNKVT
+134 KSKVT
-139 RILSYFKYILLV
+139 RLLSYLKYILLV
-151 LFVIV
+151 VLVIAVPLAFVGQDRLI
-156 VPVTFSYLTPTMPY
+156 PA
-170 PTFCKFVCPA
+170 FCKFVCPA
-180 GVFEGALGLLLN
+180 GTFGGAISLLFHPDNADLYGMLGPM
-192 ANNAGEF
+192 F
-199 SGSGLGYLFSWKF
+199 TWKF
-212 ALFCAIFVACV
+212 ALFCAIAVACV

-282 CGECISV
+282 CGECIAV

-302 FVRANEVQAPAT
+302 FVRANEVEAPAT

-319 AQMVH
+319 AQMVR
-324 PAAAESAAN
+324 PAAVESVAA
-333 ATVVAET
+333 TS
-340 VHVTPAAP
+340 PAAP
-348 VTAEAA
+348 VAAETAV
-354 GNASAATP
+354 NASATATS
-362 VGTENTESAQPITI
+362 TERTEAQPITI

-383 AAAKPPFRIG
+383 AAAKPPFQIG
-393 SKGQRI
+393 SKGQHV
-399 LKAVVYALAALV
+399 LKAVVYTLAALV

-426 ASVPGV
+426 ASAPAV

-463 TSRGKVT
+463 SSRGKVT
-470 VINFWGTWCT
+470 VINFWGTWCD
-480 PCMAELPYFDQVA
+480 PCKAELPYFDQVA
-493 SEDPDILVVTVHSI
+493 SEDPDIVIVTVHSI
-507 TSMEAAPEYISTNYA
+507 LDAPTAPEYISTNYP
-522 NSNMVFTQD
+522 NSNMLFTQD
-531 SMQTVDGN
+531 SMQTVDGA
-539 EYNVFTLLGG
+539 EYDVFTLLGG
-549 INSYPRTLILDSE
+549 RNSYPRTLILDSE
-562 GVITFAFTGSIH
+562 GVITFAFTGSID
-574 YEELVAEIANA
+574 YKELVAEIANA

>member
-6 QKIGGFFKSIGRW
+6 RKIGGFFKSIGRW
-19 LKNHAPT
+19 FKNHAPT
-26 RRRIIQLYAA
+26 KRRLIQLYAA
-36 LLTNANIKGFFTR
+36 LLTNANIKGFISGT
-49 GIYSGSS
+49 IYTGSS
-56 KYMCVPGL
+56 KVMCVPGL

-86 VSSTRTPVYVLG
+86 NSGTRAPVYVLG

-126 KIKTPKLK
+126 KIRTPKLK
-134 KNKVT
+134 KSKVT
-139 RILSYFKYILLV
+139 RLLSYLKYILLV
-151 LFVIV
+151 VLVIAVPLAFVGQDRLI
-156 VPVTFSYLTPTMPY
+156 PA
-170 PTFCKFVCPA
+170 FCKFVCPA
-180 GVFEGALGLLLN
+180 GTFGGAISLLFHPDNADLYGMLGPM
-192 ANNAGEF
+192 F
-199 SGSGLGYLFSWKF
+199 TWKF
-212 ALFCAIFVACV
+212 ALFCAIAVACV

-282 CGECISV
+282 CGECIAV

-302 FVRANEVQAPAT
+302 FVRANEVEAPAT

-319 AQMVH
+319 AQMVR
-324 PAAAESAAN
+324 PAAVESVAA
-333 ATVVAET
+333 TS
-340 VHVTPAAP
+340 PAAP
-348 VTAEAA
+348 VAETTVMNAA
-354 GNASAATP
+354 VATTD
-362 VGTENTESAQPITI
+362 TERAEAQPITI

-426 ASVPGV
+426 ASAPAV

-470 VINFWGTWCT
+470 VINFWGTWCD
-480 PCMAELPYFDQVA
+480 PCKAELPYFDQVA
-493 SEDPDILVVTVHSI
+493 SEDPDIVIVTVHSI
-507 TSMEAAPEYISTNYA
+507 LDAPTAPEYISTNYP
-522 NSNMVFTQD
+522 NSNMLFTQD
-531 SMQTVDGN
+531 SMQTVDGA
-539 EYNVFTLLGG
+539 EYDVFTLLGG
-549 INSYPRTLILDSE
+549 RNSYPRTLILDSE

>member
-6 QKIGGFFKSIGRW
+6 RKIGGFFKSIGRW

-26 RRRIIQLYAA
+26 KRRLIQLYAA
-36 LLTNANIKGFFTR
+36 LLTNANIKGFISGT
-49 GIYSGSS
+49 IYTGSS
-56 KYMCVPGL
+56 KVMCVPGL

-86 VSSTRTPVYVLG
+86 NSGTRAPMYVLG

-117 TGLLQDFAY
+117 TGLLQDFAH
-126 KIKTPKLK
+126 KIRTPKLK
-134 KNKVT
+134 KSKVT
-139 RILSYFKYILLV
+139 RLLSYLKYILLV
-151 LFVIV
+151 ALVIAVPLAFVGQDRLI
-156 VPVTFSYLTPTMPY
+156 PA
-170 PTFCKFVCPA
+170 FCKFVCPA
-180 GVFEGALGLLLN
+180 GTFGGAISLLFHPDNADLYGMLGPM
-192 ANNAGEF
+192 F
-199 SGSGLGYLFSWKF
+199 TWKF
-212 ALFCAIFVACV
+212 ALFCAIAVACV

-302 FVRANEVQAPAT
+302 FVRANEVEAPAT

-319 AQMVH
+319 AQMVR
-324 PAAAESAAN
+324 PAAVESVAA
-333 ATVVAET
+333 TS
-340 VHVTPAAP
+340 PAAP
-348 VTAEAA
+348 VAETTVMNAA
-354 GNASAATP
+354 VATTD
-362 VGTENTESAQPITI
+362 TERTEAQPITI

-383 AAAKPPFRIG
+383 AAAKPHFQIG
-393 SKGQRI
+393 SKGQRV

-426 ASVPGV
+426 ASAPAV

-470 VINFWGTWCT
+470 VINFWGTWCD
-480 PCMAELPYFDQVA
+480 PCKAELPYFDQVA
-493 SEDPDILVVTVHSI
+493 SEDPDIVIVTVHSI
-507 TSMEAAPEYISTNYA
+507 LDAPTAPEYISTNYP
-522 NSNMVFTQD
+522 NSNMLFTQD
-531 SMQTVDGN
+531 SMQTVDGA
-539 EYNVFTLLGG
+539 EYDVFTLLGG
-549 INSYPRTLILDSE
+549 RNSYPRTLILDSE

>member
-6 QKIGGFFKSIGRW
+6 RKIGGFFKSIGRW

-26 RRRIIQLYAA
+26 KRRLIQLYAA
-36 LLTNANIKGFFTR
+36 LLTNANIKGFISGT
-49 GIYSGSS
+49 IYTGSS
-56 KYMCVPGL
+56 KVMCVPGL

-86 VSSTRTPVYVLG
+86 NSGTRAPMYVLG

-126 KIKTPKLK
+126 KIRTPKLK
-134 KNKVT
+134 KSKAT
-139 RILSYFKYILLV
+139 RLLSYLKYILLV
-151 LFVIV
+151 VLVIAVPLAFVGQDRLI
-156 VPVTFSYLTPTMPY
+156 PA
-170 PTFCKFVCPA
+170 FCKFVCPA
-180 GVFEGALGLLLN
+180 GTFGGAISLLFHPDNADLYGMLGPM
-192 ANNAGEF
+192 F
-199 SGSGLGYLFSWKF
+199 TWKF
-212 ALFCAIFVACV
+212 ALFCAIAVACV

-282 CGECISV
+282 CGECIAV

-302 FVRANEVQAPAT
+302 FVRANEVEAPAT

-319 AQMVH
+319 AQMVR
-324 PAAAESAAN
+324 PAAAEGAA
-333 ATVVAET
+333 ATS
-340 VHVTPAAP
+340 PAAP
-348 VTAEAA
+348 VAETTVMNAA
-354 GNASAATP
+354 VATTD
-362 VGTENTESAQPITI
+362 TERTEAQPITI

-393 SKGQRI
+393 SKGQHV
-399 LKAVVYALAALV
+399 LKAVVYTLAALV

-426 ASVPGV
+426 ASAPAV

-470 VINFWGTWCT
+470 VINFWGTWCD
-480 PCMAELPYFDQVA
+480 PCKAELPYFDQVA
-493 SEDPDILVVTVHSI
+493 SEDPDIVIVTVHSI
-507 TSMEAAPEYISTNYA
+507 LDAPTAPEYISTNYP
-522 NSNMVFTQD
+522 NSNMLFTQD
-531 SMQTVDGN
+531 NMQTVDGA
-539 EYNVFTLLGG
+539 EYDVFTLLGG
-549 INSYPRTLILDSE
+549 RNSYPRTLILDSE

>member
-26 RRRIIQLYAA
+26 KRRLIQLYAA
-36 LLTNANIKGFFTR
+36 LLTNANIKGFISGT
-49 GIYSGSS
+49 IYTGSS
-56 KYMCVPGL
+56 KVMCVPGL

-86 VSSTRTPVYVLG
+86 NSGTRAPVYVLG

-126 KIKTPKLK
+126 KIRTPKLK
-134 KNKVT
+134 KSKVT
-139 RILSYFKYILLV
+139 RLLSYLKYILLV
-151 LFVIV
+151 VLVIAVPLAFVGQDRLI
-156 VPVTFSYLTPTMPY
+156 PA
-170 PTFCKFVCPA
+170 FCKFVCPA
-180 GVFEGALGLLLN
+180 GTFGGAISLLFHPDNADLYGMLGPM
-192 ANNAGEF
+192 F
-199 SGSGLGYLFSWKF
+199 TWKF
-212 ALFCAIFVACV
+212 ALFCAIAVACV

-282 CGECISV
+282 CGECIAV

-302 FVRANEVQAPAT
+302 FVRANEVEAPAT

-319 AQMVH
+319 AQMVR
-324 PAAAESAAN
+324 PAAVESVAA
-333 ATVVAET
+333 AS
-340 VHVTPAAP
+340 PAAP
-348 VTAEAA
+348 VAETTVMNAA
-354 GNASAATP
+354 VATTD
-362 VGTENTESAQPITI
+362 TERAEAQPITI

-426 ASVPGV
+426 ASAPAV

-470 VINFWGTWCT
+470 VINFWGTWCD
-480 PCMAELPYFDQVA
+480 PCKAELPYFDQVA
-493 SEDPDILVVTVHSI
+493 SEDPDIVIVTVHSI
-507 TSMEAAPEYISTNYA
+507 LDAPTAPEYISTNYP
-522 NSNMVFTQD
+522 NSNMLFTQD
-531 SMQTVDGN
+531 SMQTVDGA
-539 EYNVFTLLGG
+539 EYDVFTLLGG
-549 INSYPRTLILDSE
+549 RNSYPRTLILDSE

>member
-6 QKIGGFFKSIGRW
+6 RKIGGFFKSIGRW

-26 RRRIIQLYAA
+26 KRRLIQLYAA
-36 LLTNANIKGFFTR
+36 LLTNANIKGFISGT
-49 GIYSGSS
+49 IYTGSS
-56 KYMCVPGL
+56 KVMCVPGL

-86 VSSTRTPVYVLG
+86 NSGTRAPVYVLG

-126 KIKTPKLK
+126 KIRTPKLK
-134 KNKVT
+134 KSKVT
-139 RILSYFKYILLV
+139 RLLSYLKYILLV
-151 LFVIV
+151 VLVIAVPLAFVGQDRLI
-156 VPVTFSYLTPTMPY
+156 PA
-170 PTFCKFVCPA
+170 FCKFVCPA
-180 GVFEGALGLLLN
+180 GTFGGAISLLFHPDNADLYGMLGPM
-192 ANNAGEF
+192 F
-199 SGSGLGYLFSWKF
+199 TWKF
-212 ALFCAIFVACV
+212 ALFCAIAVACV

-302 FVRANEVQAPAT
+302 FVRANEVEAPAT

-319 AQMVH
+319 AQMVR
-324 PAAAESAAN
+324 PAAVESVAA
-333 ATVVAET
+333 TS
-340 VHVTPAAP
+340 PAAP
-348 VTAEAA
+348 VAETTVMNAA
-354 GNASAATP
+354 VATTD
-362 VGTENTESAQPITI
+362 TERAEAQPITI

-426 ASVPGV
+426 ASAPAV

-470 VINFWGTWCT
+470 VINFWGTWCD
-480 PCMAELPYFDQVA
+480 PCKAELPYFDQVA
-493 SEDPDILVVTVHSI
+493 SEDPDIVIVTVHSI
-507 TSMEAAPEYISTNYA
+507 LDAPTAPEYISTNYP
-522 NSNMVFTQD
+522 NSNMLFTQD
-531 SMQTVDGN
+531 SMQTVDGA
-539 EYNVFTLLGG
+539 EYDVFTLLGG
-549 INSYPRTLILDSE
+549 RNSYPRTLILDSE

>member
-6 QKIGGFFKSIGRW
+6 RKIGGFFKSIGRW
-19 LKNHAPT
+19 FKNHAPT
-26 RRRIIQLYAA
+26 KRRLIQLYAA
-36 LLTNANIKGFFTR
+36 LLTNANIKGFISGT
-49 GIYSGSS
+49 IYTGSS
-56 KYMCVPGL
+56 KVMCVPGL

-86 VSSTRTPVYVLG
+86 NSGTRAPVYVLG

-126 KIKTPKLK
+126 KIRTPKLK
-134 KNKVT
+134 KSKVT
-139 RILSYFKYILLV
+139 RLLSYLKYILLV
-151 LFVIV
+151 VLVIAVPLAFVGQDRLI
-156 VPVTFSYLTPTMPY
+156 PA
-170 PTFCKFVCPA
+170 FCKFVCPA
-180 GVFEGALGLLLN
+180 GTFGGAISLLFHPDNADLYGMLGPM
-192 ANNAGEF
+192 F
-199 SGSGLGYLFSWKF
+199 TWKF
-212 ALFCAIFVACV
+212 ALFCAIAVACV

-282 CGECISV
+282 CGECIAV

-302 FVRANEVQAPAT
+302 FVRANEVEAPAT

-319 AQMVH
+319 AQMVR
-324 PAAAESAAN
+324 PAAVESVAA
-333 ATVVAET
+333 TS
-340 VHVTPAAP
+340 PAAP
-348 VTAEAA
+348 VAETTVMNAA
-354 GNASAATP
+354 VATTD
-362 VGTENTESAQPITI
+362 TERTEAQPITI

-426 ASVPGV
+426 ASAPAV

-470 VINFWGTWCT
+470 VINFWGTWCD
-480 PCMAELPYFDQVA
+480 PCKAELPYFDQVA
-493 SEDPDILVVTVHSI
+493 SEDPDIVIVTVHSI
-507 TSMEAAPEYISTNYA
+507 LDAPTAPEYISTNYP
-522 NSNMVFTQD
+522 NSNMLFTQD
-531 SMQTVDGN
+531 GMQTVDGA
-539 EYNVFTLLGG
+539 EYDVFTLLGG
-549 INSYPRTLILDSE
+549 RNSYPRTLILDSE
-562 GVITFAFTGSIH
+562 GVITFAFTGSIR
-574 YEELVAEIANA
+574 YKELVAEIANA

>member
-6 QKIGGFFKSIGRW
+6 RKIGGFFKSIGRW

-26 RRRIIQLYAA
+26 KRRLIQLYAA
-36 LLTNANIKGFFTR
+36 LLTNANIKGFISGT
-49 GIYSGSS
+49 IYTGSS
-56 KYMCVPGL
+56 KVMCVPGL

-86 VSSTRTPVYVLG
+86 NSGTRAPVYVLG

-126 KIKTPKLK
+126 KIRTPKLK
-134 KNKVT
+134 KSKVT
-139 RILSYFKYILLV
+139 RLLSYLKYILLV
-151 LFVIV
+151 VLVIAVPLAFVGQDRLI
-156 VPVTFSYLTPTMPY
+156 PA
-170 PTFCKFVCPA
+170 FCKFVCPA
-180 GVFEGALGLLLN
+180 GTFGGAISLLFHPDNADLYGMLGPM
-192 ANNAGEF
+192 F
-199 SGSGLGYLFSWKF
+199 TWKF
-212 ALFCAIFVACV
+212 ALFCAIAVACV

-282 CGECISV
+282 CGECIAV

-302 FVRANEVQAPAT
+302 FVRANEVEAPAT

-319 AQMVH
+319 AQMVR
-324 PAAAESAAN
+324 PAAVESVAA
-333 ATVVAET
+333 AS
-340 VHVTPAAP
+340 PAAP
-348 VTAEAA
+348 VAETMVMNAA
-354 GNASAATP
+354 VATTD
-362 VGTENTESAQPITI
+362 TERAEAQPITI

-426 ASVPGV
+426 ASAPAV

-470 VINFWGTWCT
+470 VINFWGTWCD
-480 PCMAELPYFDQVA
+480 PCKAELPYFDQVA
-493 SEDPDILVVTVHSI
+493 SEDPDIVIVTVHSI
-507 TSMEAAPEYISTNYA
+507 LDAPTAPEYISTNYP
-522 NSNMVFTQD
+522 NSNMLFTQD
-531 SMQTVDGN
+531 SMQTVDGA
-539 EYNVFTLLGG
+539 EYDVFTLLGG
-549 INSYPRTLILDSE
+549 RNSYPRTLILDSE

-574 YEELVAEIANA
+574 YKELVAEIANA

>member
-1 MKTVF
+1 MKTLF
-6 QKIGGFFKSIGRW
+6 RKIGGFFKSIGRW
-19 LKNHAPT
+19 FKNHAPT
-26 RRRIIQLYAA
+26 KRRLIQLYAA
-36 LLTNANIKGFFTR
+36 LLTNANIKGFISGT
-49 GIYSGSS
+49 IYTGSS
-56 KYMCVPGL
+56 KVMCVPGL

-86 VSSTRTPVYVLG
+86 NSGTRAPVYVLG

-126 KIKTPKLK
+126 KIRTPKLK
-134 KNKVT
+134 KSKVT
-139 RILSYFKYILLV
+139 RLLSYLKYILLV
-151 LFVIV
+151 VLVIAVPLAFVGQDRLI
-156 VPVTFSYLTPTMPY
+156 PA
-170 PTFCKFVCPA
+170 FCKFVCPA
-180 GVFEGALGLLLN
+180 GTFGGAISLLFHPDNADLYGMLGPM
-192 ANNAGEF
+192 F
-199 SGSGLGYLFSWKF
+199 TWKF
-212 ALFCAIFVACV
+212 ALFCAIAVACV

-282 CGECISV
+282 CGECIAV

-302 FVRANEVQAPAT
+302 FVRANEVEAPAT

-319 AQMVH
+319 AQMVR
-324 PAAAESAAN
+324 PAAVESVAA
-333 ATVVAET
+333 TS
-340 VHVTPAAP
+340 PAAP
-348 VTAEAA
+348 VAETTVMNAA
-354 GNASAATP
+354 VATTD
-362 VGTENTESAQPITI
+362 TERTEAQPITI

-393 SKGQRI
+393 SKGQHV
-399 LKAVVYALAALV
+399 LKAVVYTLAALV

-426 ASVPGV
+426 ASAPAV

-470 VINFWGTWCT
+470 VINFWGTWCD
-480 PCMAELPYFDQVA
+480 PCKAELPYFDQVA
-493 SEDPDILVVTVHSI
+493 SEDPDIVIVTVHSI
-507 TSMEAAPEYISTNYA
+507 LDAPTAPEYISTNYP
-522 NSNMVFTQD
+522 NSNMLFTQD
-531 SMQTVDGN
+531 SIQTVDGE
-539 EYNVFTLLGG
+539 EYDVFALLGG
-549 INSYPRTLILDSE
+549 RNAYPRTIILDSE
-562 GVITFAFTGSIH
+562 GVITFAFTGSLH
-574 YEELVAEIANA
+574 YEELVAEIEKA
-585 KANI
+585 KDA

>member
-1 MKTVF
+1 MKTIF

-26 RRRIIQLYAA
+26 KRRLIQLYAA
-36 LLTNANIKGFFTR
+36 LLTNANIKGFISGR
-49 GIYSGSS
+49 IYTGGS
-56 KYMCVPGL
+56 KIMCVPGL
-64 NCYSCPGAIGAC
+64 NCYSCPGAVGAC
-76 PLGALQNALA
+76 PLGSLQNALA
-86 VSSTRTPVYVLG
+86 NSGTRAPVYVLG

-117 TGLLQDFAY
+117 TGFLQDLAY

-134 KNKVT
+134 KSRVT
-139 RILSYFKYILLV
+139 RLLSYLKYILLIV
-151 LFVIV
+151 LVIAVPLAFVGQGDLI
-156 VPVTFSYLTPTMPY
+156 PA
-170 PTFCKFVCPA
+170 FCKFVCPA
-180 GVFEGALGLLLN
+180 GTFGGAISLLFHPDNADLYGMLGPM
-192 ANNAGEF
+192 F
-199 SGSGLGYLFSWKF
+199 TWKF
-212 ALFCAIFVACV
+212 VLFCAIALACV

-253 DKEKCTDCGLCVAHC
+253 DKNKCTDCGLCVAHC

-282 CGECISV
+282 CGECIAV

-302 FVRANEVQAPAT
+302 FVRANEVEAPAT

-319 AQMVH
+319 AQMVR
-324 PAAAESAAN
+324 PAAVESVAA
-333 ATVVAET
+333 AS
-340 VHVTPAAP
+340 PAAP
-348 VTAEAA
+348 VAETTVMNAA
-354 GNASAATP
+354 VATTD
-362 VGTENTESAQPITI
+362 TERAEAQPITI

-426 ASVPGV
+426 ASAPAV

-470 VINFWGTWCT
+470 VINFWGTWCD
-480 PCMAELPYFDQVA
+480 PCKAELPYFDQVA
-493 SEDPDILVVTVHSI
+493 SEDPDIVIVTVHSI
-507 TSMEAAPEYISTNYA
+507 LDAPTAPEYISTNYP
-522 NSNMVFTQD
+522 NSNMLFTQD
-531 SMQTVDGN
+531 SMQTVDGA
-539 EYNVFTLLGG
+539 EYDVFTLLGG
-549 INSYPRTLILDSE
+549 RNSYPRTLILDSE

>member
-6 QKIGGFFKSIGRW
+6 RKIGGFFKSIGRW

-26 RRRIIQLYAA
+26 KRRLIQLYAA
-36 LLTNANIKGFFTR
+36 LLTNANIKGFISGT
-49 GIYSGSS
+49 IYTGSS
-56 KYMCVPGL
+56 KVMCVPGL

-86 VSSTRTPVYVLG
+86 NSGTRAPVYVLG

-126 KIKTPKLK
+126 KIRTPKLK
-134 KNKVT
+134 KSKVT
-139 RILSYFKYILLV
+139 RLLSYLKYILLV
-151 LFVIV
+151 VLVIAVPLAFVGQDRLI
-156 VPVTFSYLTPTMPY
+156 PA
-170 PTFCKFVCPA
+170 FCKFVCPA
-180 GVFEGALGLLLN
+180 GTFGGAISLLFHPDNADLYGMLGPM
-192 ANNAGEF
+192 F
-199 SGSGLGYLFSWKF
+199 TWKF
-212 ALFCAIFVACV
+212 ALFCAIAVACV

-282 CGECISV
+282 CGECIAV

-302 FVRANEVQAPAT
+302 FVRANEVEAPAT

-319 AQMVH
+319 AQMVR
-324 PAAAESAAN
+324 PAAVESVAA
-333 ATVVAET
+333 AS
-340 VHVTPAAP
+340 PAAP
-348 VTAEAA
+348 VAETTVMNAA
-354 GNASAATP
+354 VATTD
-362 VGTENTESAQPITI
+362 TERAEAQPITI

-426 ASVPGV
+426 ASAPAV

-470 VINFWGTWCT
+470 VINFWGTWCD
-480 PCMAELPYFDQVA
+480 PCKAELPYFDQVA
-493 SEDPDILVVTVHSI
+493 SEDPDIVIVTVHSI
-507 TSMEAAPEYISTNYA
+507 LDAPTAPEYISTNYP
-522 NSNMVFTQD
+522 NSNMLFTQD
-531 SMQTVDGN
+531 SMQTVDGA
-539 EYNVFTLLGG
+539 EYDVFTLLGG
-549 INSYPRTLILDSE
+549 RNSYPRTLILDSE

>member
-6 QKIGGFFKSIGRW
+6 RKIGGFFKSIGRW

-26 RRRIIQLYAA
+26 KRRLIQLYAA
-36 LLTNANIKGFFTR
+36 LLTNANIKGFISGT
-49 GIYSGSS
+49 IYTGSS
-56 KYMCVPGL
+56 KVMCVPGL

-86 VSSTRTPVYVLG
+86 NSGTRAPVYVLG

-126 KIKTPKLK
+126 KIRTPKLK
-134 KNKVT
+134 KSKVT
-139 RILSYFKYILLV
+139 RLLSYLKYILLV
-151 LFVIV
+151 VLVIAVPLAFVGQDRLI
-156 VPVTFSYLTPTMPY
+156 PA
-170 PTFCKFVCPA
+170 FCKFVCPA
-180 GVFEGALGLLLN
+180 GTFGGAISLLFHPDNADLYGMLGPM
-192 ANNAGEF
+192 F
-199 SGSGLGYLFSWKF
+199 TWKF
-212 ALFCAIFVACV
+212 ALFCAIAVACV

-282 CGECISV
+282 CGECIAV

-302 FVRANEVQAPAT
+302 FVRANEVEAPAT

-319 AQMVH
+319 AQMVR
-324 PAAAESAAN
+324 PAAVKSVAA
-333 ATVVAET
+333 TS
-340 VHVTPAAP
+340 PAAP
-348 VTAEAA
+348 VAETTVMNAA
-354 GNASAATP
+354 VATTD
-362 VGTENTESAQPITI
+362 TERTEAQPITI

-393 SKGQRI
+393 SKGQHV
-399 LKAVVYALAALV
+399 LKAVVYTLAALV

-426 ASVPGV
+426 ASAPAV

-470 VINFWGTWCT
+470 VINFWGTWCD
-480 PCMAELPYFDQVA
+480 PCKAELPYFDQVA
-493 SEDPDILVVTVHSI
+493 SEDPDIVIVTVHSI
-507 TSMEAAPEYISTNYA
+507 LDAPTAPEYISTNYP
-522 NSNMVFTQD
+522 NSNMLFTQD
-531 SMQTVDGN
+531 SMQTVDGA
-539 EYNVFTLLGG
+539 EYDVFTLLGG
-549 INSYPRTLILDSE
+549 RNSYPRTLILDSE

>member
-6 QKIGGFFKSIGRW
+6 RKIGGFFKSIGRW
-19 LKNHAPT
+19 FKNHAPT
-26 RRRIIQLYAA
+26 KRRLIQLYAA
-36 LLTNANIKGFFTR
+36 LLTNANIKGFISGT
-49 GIYSGSS
+49 IYTGSS
-56 KYMCVPGL
+56 KVMCVPGL

-86 VSSTRTPVYVLG
+86 NSGTRAPVYVLG

-126 KIKTPKLK
+126 KIRTPKLK
-134 KNKVT
+134 KSKVT
-139 RILSYFKYILLV
+139 RLLSYLKYILLV
-151 LFVIV
+151 VLVIAVPLAFVGQDRLI
-156 VPVTFSYLTPTMPY
+156 PA
-170 PTFCKFVCPA
+170 FCKFVCPA
-180 GVFEGALGLLLN
+180 GTFGGAISLLFHPDNADLYGMLGPM
-192 ANNAGEF
+192 F
-199 SGSGLGYLFSWKF
+199 TWKF
-212 ALFCAIFVACV
+212 ALFCAIAVACV

-230 RFICPLGAIYGFFNK
+230 RFICPLGTIYGFFNK

-302 FVRANEVQAPAT
+302 FVRANEVEAPAT

-319 AQMVH
+319 AQMVR
-324 PAAAESAAN
+324 PAAVESVAA
-333 ATVVAET
+333 AS
-340 VHVTPAAP
+340 PAAP
-348 VTAEAA
+348 VAETTVMNAA
-354 GNASAATP
+354 VATTD
-362 VGTENTESAQPITI
+362 TERAEAQPITI

-426 ASVPGV
+426 ASAPAV

-470 VINFWGTWCT
+470 VINFWGTWCD
-480 PCMAELPYFDQVA
+480 PCKAELPYFDQVA
-493 SEDPDILVVTVHSI
+493 SEDPDIVIVTVHSI
-507 TSMEAAPEYISTNYA
+507 LDAPTAPEYISTNYP
-522 NSNMVFTQD
+522 NSNMLFTQD
-531 SMQTVDGN
+531 SIQTVDGE
-539 EYNVFTLLGG
+539 EYDVFALLGG
-549 INSYPRTLILDSE
+549 RNAYPRTIILNGD
-562 GVITFAFTGSIH
+562 GVIAFSYTGSLS
-574 YEELVAEIANA
+574 YEELVAEIEKA
-585 KANI
+585 KDA

>member
-6 QKIGGFFKSIGRW
+6 RKIGGFFKSIGRW

-26 RRRIIQLYAA
+26 KRRLIQLYAA
-36 LLTNANIKGFFTR
+36 LLTNANIKGFISGT
-49 GIYSGSS
+49 IYTGSS
-56 KYMCVPGL
+56 KVMCVPGL

-86 VSSTRTPVYVLG
+86 NSGTRAPVYVLG

-126 KIKTPKLK
+126 KIRTPKLK
-134 KNKVT
+134 KSKVT
-139 RILSYFKYILLV
+139 RLLSYLKYILLV
-151 LFVIV
+151 VLVIAVPLAFVGQDRLI
-156 VPVTFSYLTPTMPY
+156 PA
-170 PTFCKFVCPA
+170 FCKFVCPA
-180 GVFEGALGLLLN
+180 GTFGGAISLLFHPDNADLYGMLGPM
-192 ANNAGEF
+192 F
-199 SGSGLGYLFSWKF
+199 TWKF
-212 ALFCAIFVACV
+212 ALFCAIAVACV

-302 FVRANEVQAPAT
+302 FVRANEVEAPAT

-319 AQMVH
+319 AQMVR
-324 PAAAESAAN
+324 PAAVESVAA
-333 ATVVAET
+333 TS
-340 VHVTPAAP
+340 PAAP
-348 VTAEAA
+348 VAETTVMNAA
-354 GNASAATP
+354 VATTD
-362 VGTENTESAQPITI
+362 TEHTEAQPITI

-393 SKGQRI
+393 SKGQRV

-426 ASVPGV
+426 ASAPAV

-470 VINFWGTWCT
+470 VINFWGTWCD
-480 PCMAELPYFDQVA
+480 PCKAELPYFDQVA
-493 SEDPDILVVTVHSI
+493 SEDPDIVIVTVHSI
-507 TSMEAAPEYISTNYA
+507 LDAPTAPEYISTNYP
-522 NSNMVFTQD
+522 NSNMLFTQD
-531 SMQTVDGN
+531 SMQTVDGA
-539 EYNVFTLLGG
+539 EYDVFTLLGG
-549 INSYPRTLILDSE
+549 RNSYPRTLILDSE